1 MSTPNEITDYEENQ
15 GQTRG
20 PRSSEISWRGAAA
33 VPIRG
38 AGPAA
43 SYYISA
49 EWTRRPRGFLS
60 LAEQKDGVMLLYW
73 VQVENEKAPLCNITE
88 EAKSVSTPAE
98 FSLQSLIID
107 AFHGHGFDKIKEYL
121 QQKEN
126 SHQKYNKFLL
136 IYLDRLINKE
146 LDKNEFQYVSLL
158 LNCIQRFFTENRKED
173 EQLLIQQGLI
183 PKMVSW
189 FERTIEFLNTGG
201 LTTTISLVQVLEDFF
216 NTALVISK
224 CSHKG
229 KIQLLDS
236 FLFNLGLLIA
246 DKTINYLI
254 RQEGLRTLNSILEKM
269 PQVEREKF
277 PLSDDKCFLMKGLAK
292 AIPETGDYDLQ
303 AALSEAL
310 CRMVSKKS
318 RADLAYRWFE
328 DDIIA
333 SAFKE
338 IRDREFETDSRK
350 FLNCLNDR
358 LGDKRRVCTF
368 PCVAVFVDGYELKKP
383 HDENLEKFWIDFN
396 IESKSITFY
405 IDNTEGLLWD
415 SVRLLKEAIG
425 GFSIK
430 EAEKKILVIYM
441 RKSLLFNNKEVKKI
455 EIHFDLQT
463 NILTTCMKV
472 FGKDKYLSNP
482 DETKKEEPPEMFESF
497 EEEDT
502 IEILSCHE
510 EKSAQEPTCQKESV
524 NDGKTDSLHE
534 PSQLAEQSETT
545 KSVVSNTS
553 ANFLELESPNQEV
566 IASKWNSLD
575 GLKEMD
581 KILVPKLNEEPSCSN
596 SFVSLTTQT
605 FQEDLLKV
613 DGLEKGRKGTISSKN
628 IPETKENPY
637 DFGNSSD
644 TMYSQVVVEAKQRI
658 FSHKKS
664 SLKKRDSSTL
674 SSYKSQGKRKLFD
687 DLRKHLFSESNYE
700 SSSSMSGSSWI
711 NSQKENKLKTYSKQ
725 KKPRVRR
732 KLRVLP
738 LLSSSSSSDHQNA
751 TPVWKRT
758 SRQNKEKN
766 PDFPVVTF
774 QSSTA
779 FLTPED
785 STKKQPFQ
793 SVSPLEDT
801 SSPEHSEVTD
811 NLTKSA
817 SPKSSMKSANLKRK
831 LQNVEAS
838 DSYDS
843 TLLKLKQSKLEED
856 NTSFPPVALM
866 PGENPFCSALQV
878 LPDSLGESAVIFTL
892 ENYTKQLKKKFES
905 RNKKK
910 DICSRNAMKASEKL
924 AMLLNQIHQ
933 CRLDKLE
940 QFHKSVLQE
949 LDNFKKDV
957 QALKDLE
964 KEVLD
969 FWKEQFTK
977 LNSFCDLQMQS
988 LNHLRKR

>member
-1 MSTPNEITDYEENQ
+1 ME
-15 GQTRG
+15 
-20 PRSSEISWRGAAA
+20 
-33 VPIRG
+33 
-38 AGPAA
+38 
-43 SYYISA
+43 
-49 EWTRRPRGFLS
+49 
-60 LAEQKDGVMLLYW
+60 
-73 VQVENEKAPLCNITE
+73 VQVENEKAPSYNITE
-88 EAKSVSTPAE
+88 EAKSVSVPAE

-107 AFHGHGFDKIKEYL
+107 AFHGRGFDKIKEYL
-121 QQKEN
+121 QQNEN
-126 SHQKYNKFLL
+126 SSNQKYNKFLL
-136 IYLDRLINKE
+136 THLDRLINKE

-158 LNCIQRFFTENRKED
+158 LKCIQRFFTENRKED
-173 EQLLIQQGLI
+173 EQLLIQQGLV

-189 FERTIEFLNTGG
+189 FERTIGFLNFGE
-201 LTTTISLVQVLEDFF
+201 LTTISLVQVLEDLF

-236 FLFNLGLLIA
+236 FLFDLGLLVA

-254 RQEGLRTLNSILEKM
+254 RQEGLRTLNSILEKL
-269 PQVEREKF
+269 PQEEREKF
-277 PLSDDKCFLMKGLAK
+277 PLSDNNCFLMKGLAK
-292 AIPETGDYDLQ
+292 AIPETGDYELQ
-303 AALSEAL
+303 IALSEAL

-318 RADLAYRWFE
+318 RADLAHRWFE

-368 PCVAVFVDGYELKKP
+368 PCVAAFVDEYELKKP
-383 HDENLEKFWIDFN
+383 HDENLEEFWIDFN

-425 GFSIK
+425 GFYVR
-430 EAEKKILVIYM
+430 EAEKKKVLIIYLK
-441 RKSLLFNNKEVKKI
+441 KSLLFNNKEVKKI
-455 EIHFDLQT
+455 EMHFDLQS
-463 NILTTCMKV
+463 NILKTCMKV

-482 DETKKEEPPEMFESF
+482 DETKKEEPPEMSESF

-502 IEILSCHE
+502 VEILSCHE
-510 EKSAQEPTCQKESV
+510 EESAQEPVCQEESV
-524 NDGKTDSLHE
+524 NGAKTDSLYE
-534 PSQLAEQSETT
+534 SSQLVEKSATT
-545 KSVVSNTS
+545 KNVVNNTS
-553 ANFLELESPNQEV
+553 ANLLDLEDPNQEV

-596 SFVSLTTQT
+596 SFVSLTPQT

-613 DGLEKGRKGTISSKN
+613 DGFEKGRKGTISSKN
-628 IPETKENPY
+628 ISETKENPY
-637 DFGNSSD
+637 DFENSSD
-644 TMYSQVVVEAKQRI
+644 TVYSQVVVEAKQRML
-658 FSHKKS
+658 SHKMS
-664 SLKKRDSSTL
+664 SLKKRDSSTF
-674 SSYKSQGKRKLFD
+674 SSYKSQGKGKLFD
-687 DLRKHLFSESNYE
+687 DLRKHLSSESNYE
-700 SSSSMSGSSWI
+700 SSSDISGSSWI
-711 NSQKENKLKTYSKQ
+711 NSQKKKKLKTYSKQ

-732 KLRVLP
+732 KVRILP
-738 LLSSSSSSDHQNA
+738 LLFSSSSSDHQNA

-758 SRQNKEKN
+758 SRQKKEKN
-766 PDFPVVTF
+766 PDFPVVIF

-785 STKKQPFQ
+785 STKKKPFQ
-793 SVSPLEDT
+793 SVTPLEDS

-817 SPKSSMKSANLKRK
+817 KSSMETTKLKRK
-831 LQNVEAS
+831 LQNVGAS
-838 DSYDS
+838 DPYDS
-843 TLLKLKQSKLEED
+843 TLIKTKQSKLEED
-856 NTSFPPVALM
+856 NTPFSPVALM
-866 PGENPFCSALQV
+866 PGENPFCSASQV
-878 LPDSLGESAVIFTL
+878 LPDSLGESAVISTL
-892 ENYTKQLKKKFES
+892 ENYTKHLKKKFES

-910 DICSRNAMKASEKL
+910 DICSRDAMKASKKL
-924 AMLLNQIHQ
+924 TMLLNQIHQ
-933 CRLDKLE
+933 CRLDKIE

-977 LNSFCDLQMQS
+977 LNSFCDRQMQS
-988 LNHLRKR
+988 LNRMRKR